1 MFSMSLLLK
10 LESPCESLEH
20 LLKMQVLSPS
30 VRGGAADAA
39 VLPASR
45 GAHEATARGLRDW
58 TSFLMGSGG
67 GGRGGRGAAVVQKSR
82 EFVLTAPSPASSC
95 PCAGLLQK
103 DV

>member
-10 LESPCESLEH
+10 LESPRESLEH
-20 LLKMQVLSPS
+20 LLKMWILSPS

-39 VLPASR
+39 VLPASG
-45 GAHEATARGLRDW
+45 GAHEARAGGLRDW
-58 TSFLMGSGG
+58 TSFLMGGGG
-67 GGRGGRGAAVVQKSR
+67 GGRGGHGATVVQKSQ
-82 EFVLTAPSPASSC
+82 EFVPMAPSPASSC